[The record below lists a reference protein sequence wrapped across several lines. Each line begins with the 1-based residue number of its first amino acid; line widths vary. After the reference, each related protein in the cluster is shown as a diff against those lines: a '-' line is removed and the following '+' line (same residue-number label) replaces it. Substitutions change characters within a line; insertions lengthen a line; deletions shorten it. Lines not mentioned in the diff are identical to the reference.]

1 MPEAITIKSD
11 PAPAMAPDQ
20 EQTPEGDIQVQ
31 GEEPLLA
38 GKYKTVDDLVKGY
51 KELESERN
59 RPEPEPE
66 AVAEEAEP
74 AEQSDDAP
82 DANSIY
88 GEYIGSRLTEAGID
102 FQNMNSRW
110 QETGQLSD
118 DDYNELGNAGFG
130 RDMVDAY
137 LSGLQFQQSQDSALA
152 AQQVM
157 QIKSEFG
164 GEQAY
169 QDMIQWAGEN
179 LSEGEQKAFNKSIAS
194 SDMDQVRFAV
204 AGLQSRYSSQTG
216 VEPRLVGG
224 RSSRSSEA
232 KFESTAQ
239 LVEAMQDP
247 RYKTD
252 PAYRRKLEEKLS
264 RSNVF

>member
-11 PAPAMAPDQ
+11 PAPPMAPDQ
-20 EQTPEGDIQVQ
+20 EQAPEGDIQVQ

-194 SDMDQVRFAV
+194 NDMDQVRFAV

-224 RSSRSSEA
+224 RSSRTSEA

>member
-1 MPEAITIKSD
+1 
-11 PAPAMAPDQ
+11 
-20 EQTPEGDIQVQ
+20 
-31 GEEPLLA
+31 
-38 GKYKTVDDLVKGY
+38 
-51 KELESERN
+51 
-59 RPEPEPE
+59 
-66 AVAEEAEP
+66 
-74 AEQSDDAP
+74 
-82 DANSIY
+82 
-88 GEYIGSRLTEAGID
+88 
-102 FQNMNSRW
+102 MNSRW

-194 SDMDQVRFAV
+194 SEDQSALQLLAAEPLFITDWRRAV
-204 AGLQSRYSSQTG
+204 SCW
-216 VEPRLVGG
+216 
-224 RSSRSSEA
+224 RSSRSSSEA

-264 RSNVF
+264 VKRLKM

>member
-1 MPEAITIKSD
+1 MPEAITIKSS
-11 PAPAMAPDQ
+11 PAPAMAPGQ
-20 EQTPEGDIQVQ
+20 EETSDGDIQVQ

-38 GKYKTVDDLVKGY
+38 GKYKNVDDLVKGY

-59 RPEPEPE
+59 RSEPEPE

-74 AEQSDDAP
+74 AEESDDAP

-88 GEYIGSRLTEAGID
+88 GEYVGTRLSEAGID
-102 FQNMNSRW
+102 FQSMNSRW
-110 QETGQLSD
+110 QESGQLTD
-118 DDYNELGNAGFG
+118 DDYGELGNAGFG
-130 RDMVDAY
+130 REMVDAY

-157 QIKSEFG
+157 QIKTEFG

-169 QDMIQWAGEN
+169 QDMVQWAGEN
-179 LSEGEQKAFNKSIAS
+179 LSEGEQNAFNKSIAS

-204 AGLQSRYSSQTG
+204 AGLQSRFSSQTG
-216 VEPRLVGG
+216 TEPRLVGG
-224 RSSRSSEA
+224 RSSRSSES

-247 RYKTD
+247 RYKAD